1 MQVRSDDLHMFC
13 PKEYAIPF
21 TGKNENSM
29 PNFTQQP
36 LLQEKHKDLEQLYST
51 TTTVSE
57 NSMRDSLTLFSDK
70 YTLLS
75 PVNLRSPT
83 HCHMPAKVPLCGPF
97 AIGVKQMWV
106 SALHRRQGIAHQLLE
121 CVRISAVTDTRCP
134 HFIPSHERFKICF
147 SQPTSDGLSCA
158 LRYVEPSNIVWLYSQ
173 SSVT

>member
-1 MQVRSDDLHMFC
+1 MFC
-13 PKEYAIPF
+13 PKEYAISL
-21 TGKNENSM
+21 TENALLNENSM

-36 LLQEKHKDLEQLYST
+36 SLQEKQKYVEQLYSS
-51 TTTVSE
+51 TVSE
-57 NSMRDSLTLFSDK
+57 NSMRDTLTLFSDK

-83 HCHMPAKVPLCGPF
+83 HCHMPAKAPLCGPF